1 MNQMA
6 QYGAD
11 ERLFTFA
18 QSESALRL
26 ARVLV
31 QHRSL
36 YRVVTEEG
44 ESAAE
49 VSGRFRHEALSPAD
63 YPAVGDFVLVTPAT
77 DAQSSALIQR
87 VLPRKSTFTRKAAG
101 DAHVLQVVAANID
114 VAFLCMS
121 LNHNFNIS
129 RMERYLSVA
138 WDSGATPVV
147 VLTKADLC
155 PDVNA
160 ALAQLAPIALGA
172 EVLVTSAT
180 DADAAAALRAYI
192 GPGRTATFLGSS
204 GVGKSTLINALLG
217 ESRMQTS
224 ALSGED
230 RGRHTTT
237 HRELLLLPGGGVVI
251 DTPGMRELGVDA
263 VDLAR
268 TFADIEALAEKC
280 RFRDCTHT
288 GEPGCAVRQA
298 LESGELDPRR
308 LESFRKLQ
316 REARYD
322 GLSARG
328 RESEKINAMF
338 GSKRAMKTMLDA
350 AKNKN
355 RIR

>member
-11 ERLFTFA
+11 ERLFTLA
-18 QSESALRL
+18 QSESTLRL
-26 ARVLV
+26 ARVLI

-63 YPAVGDFVLVTPAT
+63 YPAVGDFVLVTPPT

-87 VLPRKSTFTRKAAG
+87 VLPRKSAFTRKAAG
-101 DAHVLQVVAANID
+101 DAHILQVVAANID

-138 WDSGATPVV
+138 WNSGATPVV

-160 ALAQLAPIALGA
+160 ALSQLEPIALGT
-172 EVLVTSAT
+172 EVLVTSAM
-180 DADAAAALRAYI
+180 DADTAAALRAYI
-192 GPGRTATFLGSS
+192 GPGQTATFLGSS

-217 ESRMQTS
+217 ENHMQTS

-237 HRELLLLPGGGVVI
+237 HRELILLPGGGVVI

-268 TFADIEALAEKC
+268 TFADIEALAENC
-280 RFRDCTHT
+280 RFGDCTHT

-328 RESEKINAMF
+328 RESEKINNMF

-350 AKNKN
+350 AKNKHKL
-355 RIR
+355 R